1 MADEDPDAEE
11 ITATAD
17 LESILGM
24 FCAAGAPERMLR
36 WHYRSRHESLI
47 AVSNHEFYD
56 NRLVL
61 FPSPDAKREET
72 GLHFRHQAGTCYE
85 RGVRKRFNA
94 GEAHAVADAVMEHA
108 QRTPDLTLGVAA
120 FSLSQARRIED
131 EVEFRRRAD
140 PSTEAFFA
148 GHPEEPFFVKNLE
161 NVQGDERDVVLI
173 SVGYGKMEGGH
184 MPMNFGPLNQEGG
197 ERRLNVLITRAR
209 RRLEVHANFAADDL
223 DLARSSAR
231 GVDALKTFLKYA
243 ETGLLDVPRASG
255 READSPFEESVAD
268 ALRARGYNVA
278 HQVGSAGFFIDLA
291 VVDSRRPGRYL
302 LGIECDGATY
312 HSARSARD
320 RDRLRQQVLE
330 GLGWTIHRIWS
341 TDWFMHSKR
350 ELERVEAAIRRT
362 TTTDPTAPNPQT
374 RPRPVPMQRVA
385 GGTSEAERDESGRPY
400 DVARP
405 DIRLGSREF
414 HETSD
419 EAVLEW
425 IRQVVQVESPIHI
438 EETALR
444 VATAAGLQ
452 RAGTRIRA
460 RVRGLA
466 QRGDVGGLFR
476 MKGDFLWRTEQ
487 ERVEFRRRDSELP
500 GRLRRPDMIAPEE
513 IGAALQRAVHSSY
526 GIDENGAITEASRLF
541 GFKRVGRE
549 IQTRF
554 KVVLRDLVTVGV
566 LRERGGQLH
575 AAKPEEQAG
584 SR

>member
-1 MADEDPDAEE
+1 M
-11 ITATAD
+11 
-17 LESILGM
+17 
-24 FCAAGAPERMLR
+24 
-36 WHYRSRHESLI
+36 
-47 AVSNHEFYD
+47 
-56 NRLVL
+56 L

-72 GLHFRHQAGTCYE
+72 GLHFRHEAGTCYE

-94 GEAHAVADAVMEHA
+94 GEARAVADAVMEHA
-108 QRTPDLTLGVAA
+108 QRRPDLTLGVAA
-120 FSLSQARRIED
+120 FSISQARRIED

-140 PSTEAFFA
+140 PSTETFFA

-223 DLARSSAR
+223 DLDRSSAR

-243 ETGLLDVPRASG
+243 ETGLLDIPRASG

-291 VVDSRRPGRYL
+291 VIDARRPGRYV

-320 RDRLRQQVLE
+320 RDRIRQEVLE
-330 GLGWTIHRIWS
+330 GLGWAIHRIWS
-341 TDWFMHSKR
+341 TDWFMNRTR
-350 ELERVEAAIRRT
+350 ELDRVEEAIRRAT
-362 TTTDPTAPNPQT
+362 TTESPPTHLQRGSSRPAPF
-374 RPRPVPMQRVA
+374 QRVDGSA
-385 GGTSEAERDESGRPY
+385 SQAERDERGQPY

-405 DIRLGSREF
+405 DVQLGFHEF
-414 HETSD
+414 HEMAD
-419 EAVLEW
+419 EPVLEW
-425 IRQVVQVESPIHI
+425 IRQVVQIESPVHV

-444 VATAAGLQ
+444 IANAAGLQ

-460 RVRGLA
+460 RVRNLA
-466 QRGDVGGLFR
+466 HRGDATGMLR
-476 MKGDFLWRTEQ
+476 TKGDFLWRVDQ
-487 ERVEFRRRDSELP
+487 ERVAFRRRDGELP

-513 IGAALQRAVHSSY
+513 IGAALRCAVQSSY
-526 GIDENGAITEASRLF
+526 GIDVNGAVTEASRLF
-541 GFKRVGRE
+541 GFKRVGKE

-566 LRERGGQLH
+566 LQEHGGQLH
-575 AAKPEEQAG
+575 AATPDSRKGSQADG
-584 SR
+584 SGSGRRP